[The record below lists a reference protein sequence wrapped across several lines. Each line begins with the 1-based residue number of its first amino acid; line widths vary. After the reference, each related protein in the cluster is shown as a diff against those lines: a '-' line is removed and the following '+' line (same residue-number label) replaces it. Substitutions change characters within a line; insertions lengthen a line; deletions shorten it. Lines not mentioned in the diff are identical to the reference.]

1 MAIPILGAALKVV
14 GNLFGIGKNFLDNRA
29 KLKQAKSDQEYEIVK
44 AETKAV
50 VDRIQTNSQSD
61 SEIDIITARNK
72 KFSSKDE
79 IVTYLFLTPVAI
91 ANIIPF
97 VVAYQNDS
105 WINLNQHFVE
115 SYKMLSL
122 LPEWYPYIVGLI
134 VIDVL
139 GFRSF
144 ARKIIDKKFK

>member
-61 SEIDIITARNK
+61 SEIDIITARN
-72 KFSSKDE
+72 
-79 IVTYLFLTPVAI
+79 
-91 ANIIPF
+91 
-97 VVAYQNDS
+97 
-105 WINLNQHFVE
+105 
-115 SYKMLSL
+115 
-122 LPEWYPYIVGLI
+122 
-134 VIDVL
+134 
-139 GFRSF
+139 
-144 ARKIIDKKFK
+144 